1 MSDTADV
8 IIVKMV
14 LVGQMAVGK
23 SNMVSK
29 YVKDEFS
36 TEYISTNGVSYEH
49 NTIFI
54 EEYNK
59 TLEMH
64 IWDTAGQ
71 ERFRSLSR
79 LYYKDVK
86 AAILVYDVTRRET
99 LEELKKYWYQE
110 VLNNTPEGI
119 VLGVAAN
126 KSDLI
131 LDSQVPESEG
141 IEFAKSIGAIF
152 RNTSA
157 LSGDGLEDLFYCMGR
172 KIINPRDEP
181 EPPNPPSP
189 PNSNDIFIIDP
200 TPNPNPNPPQS
211 SCC

>member
-1 MSDTADV
+1 MSDNSEV
-8 IIVKMV
+8 ITGKMV
-14 LVGQMAVGK
+14 LVGEMAVGK

-29 YVKDEFS
+29 FVNQEFHD
-36 TEYISTNGVSYEH
+36 EYISTNGANFDH
-49 NTIFI
+49 KTLFI

-59 TLEMH
+59 TLNMH

-79 LYYKDVK
+79 IFYKDAK
-86 AAILVYDVTRRET
+86 AAILVYDVTRRGT
-99 LEELKKYWYQE
+99 FEELKNYWYQE
-110 VLNNTPEGI
+110 MLNNAPKGI
-119 VLGVAAN
+119 ALAVAAN

-152 RNTSA
+152 KTTSA
-157 LSGDGLEDLFYCMGR
+157 KTGDGIEDLFYCMG
-172 KIINPRDEP
+172 KKMINIIRID
-181 EPPNPPSP
+181 PNPQP
-189 PNSNDIFIIDP
+189 PHP
-200 TPNPNPNPPQS
+200 KPGPS

>member
-1 MSDTADV
+1 MSDTAEV
-8 IIVKMV
+8 IIGKMV
-14 LVGQMAVGK
+14 LVGETAVGK

-29 YVKDEFS
+29 YVKDKFFRD
-36 TEYISTNGVSYEH
+36 YISTNGANFEH
-49 NTIFI
+49 KTVFI

-59 TLEMH
+59 TLKMH

-71 ERFRSLSR
+71 EKFRALSR
-79 LYYKDVK
+79 IFYKDAK
-86 AAILVYDVTRRET
+86 AAIFVYDITRRET
-99 LEELKKYWYQE
+99 FEESKKYWYQE
-110 VLNNTPEGI
+110 MLTNAPEGI
-119 VLGVAAN
+119 ALGVAAN

-157 LSGDGLEDLFYCMGR
+157 LSGDGIEDLFYCMGR
-172 KIINPRDEP
+172 KMINPKYKEHDDR
-181 EPPNPPSP
+181 
-189 PNSNDIFIIDP
+189 FIIDP